1 MQEIILQRSP
11 TSVKPTVN
19 VSQFDDGLQFRII
32 MYDGATP
39 YTPEAGAI
47 PRIDGIKP
55 DRHGFS
61 YVEAVTRVGNV
72 LTVTT
77 NKQMTCVAGTVPCE
91 IRFVKEDQDIGSLN
105 FDMVVEES
113 PINDDVDISETV
125 LPAIFELAT
134 EQMLTAEAYAKGTR
148 GGVPVTPDQEGY
160 EDNSKYYK
168 DLAAASEADAEA
180 AAQAAIDAAEDVE
193 ENALKSEGYAKG
205 TQNGTPV
212 VSGEYFENNSK
223 YYSEQAA
230 DSADEA
236 EGSADNASDS
246 AAAALLSEQ
255 NAKAS
260 EDILRFYV
268 EFIVPRF
275 VIANNRLYISVP
287 ATGEFLVTNNRL
299 YIKNPS

>member
-1 MQEIILQRSP
+1 MQELVLQSAP
-11 TSVKPTVN
+11 ISVRPAVH
-19 VSQFDDGLQFRII
+19 VSQYDDGRTFKLL
-32 MYDGATP
+32 MYDGAGP
-39 YTPEAGAI
+39 YTPPAGTV

-55 DRHGFS
+55 DKHGFS
-61 YVEAVTRVGNV
+61 YVDAVSMSGNII
-72 LTVTT
+72 TVTT
-77 NKQMTCVAGTVPCE
+77 NIQMTCITGTVKCE
-91 IRFVKEDQDIGSLN
+91 IRFIKEDVNIGSLN
-105 FDMVVEES
+105 FDMIVEES

-168 DLAAASEADAEA
+168 NLAAASEADAEA
-180 AAQAAIDAAEDVE
+180 AAQAAIEAAEDVE
-193 ENALKSEGYAKG
+193 ENALKSEGYAIG

-230 DSADEA
+230 GSANEA
-236 EGSADNASDS
+236 EDSADNASDS

-287 ATGEFLVTNNRL
+287 ATGEFLVANNRL